1 MCCTFSTCRNIKRWF
16 GQPSDAGGDETMT
29 KSYPCNEQ
37 LTRNSRATALNW
49 TGEVCYTRLI
59 ITTHEFKPVI
69 TYYLGRPT
77 VTSSIIFNCR
87 MKMLMSRI
95 SPAPCDC
102 WDSDTFC
109 VCAIHLCIHRHH
121 LQWGRTVWEPL
132 LWRQAC
138 PANTSSASK
147 VSAFQISWLMK
158 PRPTQYYINVP

>member
-121 LQWGRTVWEPL
+121 LQWGRTVWENPSCGVK
-132 LWRQAC
+132 RAQRT
-138 PANTSSASK
+138 PAQHQRLVHFKFHDWWSLGLPNT
-147 VSAFQISWLMK
+147 I
-158 PRPTQYYINVP
+158 